1 MILLTGI
8 DDLVSLRH
16 IGKLYFHI
24 RFGTCLSSNKILKV
38 LNSFGGK
45 EVF

>member
-16 IGKLYFHI
+16 IGNVYFHI
-24 RFGTCLSSNKILKV
+24 KFGAAFNSNKILQV

-45 EVF
+45 AIF